1 MQILRAFF
9 FKKKPELFCYIAK
22 NLYLCTRFEIIKV

>member
-1 MQILRAFF
+1 MQILSAFF

-22 NLYLCTRFEIIKV
+22 NLYLCTPICDN